1 MWRHLKIIGFLLR
14 TSIAVQAQYRVD
26 FLIQF
31 ALSFFWVFWNVAP
44 LLLIYELKPTIA
56 GWSRAEALLVIA
68 AFLILKSL
76 LEGLV
81 MPNLNA
87 LVQHIRTGTFDFI
100 LLKPADAQVLV
111 SASKVIPTNL
121 VGFSAGIGLAIW
133 ASVQLD
139 PGPSP
144 AALFLGVV
152 MLMAGAT
159 IIYALW
165 IAIIC
170 TAFWFVK
177 IDNLSFLFSS
187 IFDAARY
194 PIGIFRGWIRA
205 FLTFVIPL
213 AVMTSYPAMAVLGK
227 LEPGPTVAALSTAV
241 LLLLFSRLLWR
252 WAVGHYASA
261 SS

>member
-1 MWRHLKIIGFLLR
+1 MLRHLKIIGFLLR

-44 LLLIYELKPTIA
+44 LLLMFELKPTIA
-56 GWSRAEALLVIA
+56 GWSRAEAVLVIA
-68 AFLILKSL
+68 AFLILKAL
-76 LEGLV
+76 LDGLV

-87 LVQHIRTGTFDFI
+87 LVQQIRTGTFDFV

-111 SASKVIPTNL
+111 SASKVLPTQL
-121 VGFSAGIGLAIW
+121 VGFSAGVALAIW
-133 ASVQLD
+133 ASLELD
-139 PGPSP
+139 PGPGP
-144 AALFLGVV
+144 GALLLGLV
-152 MLMAGAT
+152 MLLAGAT

-194 PIGIFRGWIRA
+194 PIGIFRGWIRSL
-205 FLTFVIPL
+205 LTFVIPL
-213 AVMTSYPAMAVLGK
+213 AVMTSYPALAVLGK
-227 LEPGPTVAALSTAV
+227 LEPGAALWAV
-241 LLLLFSRLLWR
+241 ASALSLLFLSRLLWR
-252 WAVGHYASA
+252 WAIGHYASA

>member
-1 MWRHLKIIGFLLR
+1 MLRHLKIVLFLLR
-14 TSIAVQAQYRVD
+14 TGVAVQAQYRVD

-31 ALSFFWVFWNVAP
+31 ALSFFWVSWNVAP
-44 LLLIYELKPTIA
+44 LYLMFELEPTIA
-56 GWSRAEALLVIA
+56 GWNREEAFLVIA
-68 AFLILKSL
+68 AFLILKAL
-76 LEGLV
+76 LDGLV

-87 LVQHIRTGTFDFI
+87 LVQQIRTGTFDFV

-111 SASKVIPTNL
+111 SASKVLPTQV
-121 VGFSAGIGLAIW
+121 VGFTAGIGLAVW
-133 ASVQLD
+133 STSHLS
-139 PGPSP
+139 PSP
-144 AALFLGVV
+144 GWGGLLLGLVTLV
-152 MLMAGAT
+152 AGAT

-194 PIGIFRGWIRA
+194 PIGVFRGWVRA

-213 AVMTSYPAMAVLGK
+213 AVLTSYPAMAVLGK
-227 LEPGPTVAALSTAV
+227 LAPDTAALSVATAG
-241 LLLLFSRLLWR
+241 LLLLLSRALWR
-252 WAVGHYASA
+252 WAIGHYASA